1 MASVLIVRT
10 GMRLVPAVM
19 ARPKLS
25 TDSIQPAWTSRT
37 RLARPAIS
45 PAGTTKRGQAIAPA
59 PSSLAEI
66 LVKLVSDT
74 QTAAVSF
81 PVASGG
87 RRNQSR
93 LDAATNISRMIRF
106 TWRRRSYR
114 DTGRR

>member
-25 TDSIQPAWTSRT
+25 TDSIQPAWTSGPRQDRSGTLRTSRT
-37 RLARPAIS
+37 RLARPAIN
-45 PAGTTKRGQAIAPA
+45 PAGTTKRRQAIAPA

-66 LVKLVSDT
+66 LVKLVSDN
-74 QTAAVSF
+74 QTAIVSF

-87 RRNQSR
+87 RRTNPAWMR
-93 LDAATNISRMIRF
+93 LRISV
-106 TWRRRSYR
+106 
-114 DTGRR
+114 G